1 MRKNVKRQ
9 IILNKIEENLNI
21 CDKIIMKI
29 LKNYTFKIYRM
40 GLNDA
45 FNWENKKSSQGWNK
59 AET

>member
-45 FNWENKKSSQGWNK
+45 FNWENKKKFSRLKQG
-59 AET
+59 

>member
-45 FNWENKKSSQGWNK
+45 LNWENKKSSQG
-59 AET
+59 

>member
-21 CDKIIMKI
+21 CDKIII
-29 LKNYTFKIYRM
+29 RVLKSYTFKIYKI

-45 FNWENKKSSQGWNK
+45 FNWENQKYGKNLKNK
-59 AET
+59 NC